1 MTTRATLRSI
11 FALLALGA
19 SGSSV
24 ALAQETWTKVETKI
38 STQVRLNAVT
48 WAGARFAAGG
58 SQGVFAKSSD
68 GLDWV
73 TTFPTGR
80 NRDSIVGICWTG
92 TRIVLGVN
100 PTWGESIDSNIYNSP
115 DGEFWKSTFL
125 KSSPLTG
132 VRWTGGRTVYLANY
146 GMASGTRISPDS
158 PSDFSWWA
166 SFYKPLFT
174 LRSITS
180 AGPLRIFVGDSG
192 QVAIS
197 SDDSAWMM
205 LRSSSAAWTQRTAG
219 TTRNLLDIVH
229 AGSEF
234 VVVGEK
240 GTILTT
246 TDGATWAPQASGTT
260 RTLRSVVWTGT
271 TLVAVGDSG
280 TILTS
285 PDGLSWTPRS
295 SPTTANLRSVAWSGS
310 RFVAVG
316 DSATILTSTSLV
328 TAVDLRN
335 AWTTKG
341 MVARSSAGKLVFE
354 LPAPLTNA
362 PISITLRD
370 LSGRTM
376 WSSTNVAQ
384 EVLEIAMP
392 SLSAGIYRVVVD
404 GAGKRHSSMVR
415 WMP

>member
-1 MTTRATLRSI
+1 MAM
-11 FALLALGA
+11 G
-19 SGSSV
+19 V
-24 ALAQETWTKVETKI
+24 AQAQETWTKVSTRI
-38 STQVRLNAVT
+38 SSQVRLNAVA

-58 SQGVFAKSSD
+58 SQGVFARSSD

-92 TRIVLGVN
+92 TRIVLAVN
-100 PTWGESIDSNIYNSP
+100 PTWGESIDSNIFDSP
-115 DGEFWKSTFL
+115 DGEVWKSTFL

-132 VRWTGGRTVYLANY
+132 VRWTGGRTVYHAIY

-158 PSDFSWWA
+158 PSGFLWWA
-166 SFYKPLFT
+166 SFYEPIFN

-205 LRSSSAAWTQRTAG
+205 LRGSSAAWTQRTAG

-229 AGSEF
+229 AGSKF
-234 VVVGEK
+234 VIVGEK

-246 TDGATWAPQASGTT
+246 TDGVGWVPQVSGTT
-260 RTLRSVVWTGT
+260 RTLRSVVWTGSI
-271 TLVAVGDSG
+271 LVAVGDSG

-285 PDGLSWTPRS
+285 QDGLSWAPRS

-316 DSATILTSTSLV
+316 DSATILTSTSSV

-341 MVARSSAGKLVFE
+341 MVAHSSAGKLVLE
-354 LPAPLTNA
+354 LPAPFTNA

-370 LSGRTM
+370 LSGKSV
-376 WSSTNVAQ
+376 WSSMTVAKGT
-384 EVLEIAMP
+384 LRMDLP
-392 SLSAGIYRVVVD
+392 SISNGLYRVVVD
-404 GAGKRHSSMVR
+404 GAGTRHSSMLR

>member
-1 MTTRATLRSI
+1 MITRSTFRSI
-11 FALLALGA
+11 L
-19 SGSSV
+19 V
-24 ALAQETWTKVETKI
+24 ALAVSHMAMGVAQAQETWTKVSTKI
-38 STQVRLNAVT
+38 SSQVRLNAVA

-58 SQGVFAKSSD
+58 SQGVFARSSD
-68 GLDWV
+68 GLDWG

-92 TRIVLGVN
+92 TRIVLAVN

-115 DGEFWKSTFL
+115 DGEVWKSTFL
-125 KSSPLTG
+125 KSSSMTG
-132 VRWTGGRTVYLANY
+132 VRWTGGRTVYLSSY
-146 GMASGTRISPDS
+146 GMPIGSRISPDS
-158 PSDFSWWA
+158 LSDFPWWA
-166 SFYKPLFT
+166 NFYAPPLT

-180 AGPLRIFVGDSG
+180 AGSLRIFVGDSG
-192 QVAIS
+192 QVAVS
-197 SDDSAWMM
+197 SDDSAWMT
-205 LRSSSAAWTQRTAG
+205 LRGGSAAWTQRTAG

-229 AGSEF
+229 AGSKF

-246 TDGATWAPQASGTT
+246 TDGIAWAPQVSGTT
-260 RTLRSVVWTGT
+260 RTLRSVVWTGS

-285 PDGLSWTPRS
+285 QDGLSWAPRS
-295 SPTTANLRSVAWSGS
+295 SPTTAKLRSVAWSGS

-316 DSATILTSTSLV
+316 DSGTILTSTPSA
-328 TAVDLRN
+328 TSVDLRN
-335 AWTTKG
+335 AWSTKG
-341 MVARSSAGKLVFE
+341 MVARSSAGKLVLE
-354 LPAPLTNA
+354 LPASLTNA

-376 WSSTNVAQ
+376 WSSTSVAQ
-384 EVLEIAMP
+384 GVLEVGMP

-404 GAGKRHSSMVR
+404 GAGIRHSSMVR